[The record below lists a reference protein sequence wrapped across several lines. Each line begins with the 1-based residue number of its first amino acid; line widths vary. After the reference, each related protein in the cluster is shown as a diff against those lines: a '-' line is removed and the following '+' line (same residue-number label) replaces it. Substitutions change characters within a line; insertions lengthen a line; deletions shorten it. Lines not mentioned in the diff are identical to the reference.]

1 MMEAIGEFAGDLGYW
16 TGISIW
22 ILFLLVAN
30 FVILVSLPG
39 GWIALGLA
47 VVFDAITGFS
57 AVGWIPLAIFAGLL
71 VVGEVIE
78 SALGLVYVAKK
89 GATRWGVIGGFAGG
103 LFGAIAG
110 SGAVPVIGTLLG
122 GLVGAFGGA
131 VLGEYL
137 RDQQLEPSLRI
148 GVHAT
153 VGKLLATTVKFG
165 LSVAGTVLVIRAALG
180 S

>member
-1 MMEAIGEFAGDLGYW
+1 MESIGNFAGDLGYW
-16 TGISIW
+16 AGVSLW
-22 ILFLLVAN
+22 ILLLLVAN
-30 FVILVSLPG
+30 FVILISLPG

-47 VVFDAITGFS
+47 VVFDALTGFS
-57 AVGWIPLAIFAGLL
+57 AIGWVTLAIFAGLL

-78 SALGLVYVAKK
+78 SLLGLVYVAKK
-89 GATRWGVIGGFAGG
+89 GATRWGVTGGFAGG
-103 LFGAIAG
+103 IVGAILG
-110 SGAVPVIGTLLG
+110 SGALPVVGTLVG
-122 GLVGAFGGA
+122 GLAGAFGGA

-165 LSVAGTVLVIRAALG
+165 LSVAGTVLAVRAALTG
-180 S
+180 

>member
-1 MMEAIGEFAGDLGYW
+1 MMETIGEVAGNVGYW
-16 TGISIW
+16 IGISFW
-22 ILFLLVAN
+22 ILLLLVSN

-47 VVFDAITGFS
+47 VVLDAITGFS
-57 AVGWIPLAIFAGLL
+57 SIGLVSLGIFAGLL

-78 SALGLVYVAKK
+78 SLLGLVYVAKK
-89 GATRWGVIGGFAGG
+89 GATRWGVIGGFVGG
-103 LFGAIAG
+103 LVGAIAG
-110 SGAVPVIGTLLG
+110 SGAVPVLGTLLG

-165 LSVAGTVLVIRAALG
+165 LSMAGTILVIRAALAG
-180 S
+180 